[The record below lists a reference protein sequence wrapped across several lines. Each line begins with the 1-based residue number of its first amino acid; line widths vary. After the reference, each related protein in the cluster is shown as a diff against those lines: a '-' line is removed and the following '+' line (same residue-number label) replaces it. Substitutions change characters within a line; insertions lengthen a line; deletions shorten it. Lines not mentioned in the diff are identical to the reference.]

1 MNDLYILYA
10 LFYALLIII
19 IYYTKHGLHYDKFA
33 MSKPGLFK
41 TENVTLTVTALLK
54 LLLLVLLT
62 TCTGLLSVLS
72 LMSLEKL
79 DTSTNLVLLL
89 SLSFTVL
96 LSVKFTKCKFCQL
109 QVFTGTKPDQL
120 TSPVPAAVSES
131 EWVTASAYWQYL
143 SKYYCRVYYYY
154 YTIGSSTTTS
164 TWAAC
169 VHHLTS
175 Q

>member
-1 MNDLYILYA
+1 MNDFYILYA

-41 TENVTLTVTALLK
+41 TENVTLTVTVLLK
-54 LLLLVLLT
+54 LLLLLT

-120 TSPVPAAVSES
+120 TSPVPAAVSKNE
-131 EWVTASAYWQYL
+131 
-143 SKYYCRVYYYY
+143 
-154 YTIGSSTTTS
+154 
-164 TWAAC
+164 
-169 VHHLTS
+169 
-175 Q
+175 